1 MPDVGRFLSSLL
13 PQQGPVP
20 GALRYAIARA
30 QQDVDA
36 PPFGS
41 LEEFAAALE
50 RFEKG
55 NRQEVLRGLYSEVV
69 VFPGLPQASAAQVA
83 GPQAVASAVITS
95 PTPVQSPAASVP
107 SPSLSDRRRR
117 MPSATELRRQLRE
130 ADRQLYEAR
139 LMLKRET
146 PASAPPP
153 LTFHAPSVRTAS
165 PTSYRLAAVG
175 AVLALGVSSSVTRS
189 SCRSANILPRL
200 ALPALQVLLTPNQL
214 PIMPAQRCRR
224 RQSTRPAPPC
234 SKMAPC

>member
-1 MPDVGRFLSSLL
+1 MSRRHGLDSHQAVAVVIALIEQCPSVDGGDSTSTETPLTAEHVQLSADATVTCDRIGARTVPDVGRFLSSLL

-69 VFPGLPQASAAQVA
+69 VLPGLPQASAAQVA
-83 GPQAVASAVITS
+83 VPQAVASPVMTS

-107 SPSLSDRRRR
+107 PPSLADRRRR

-130 ADRQLYEAR
+130 ADRQLFEAR
-139 LMLKRET
+139 LMLKRELP
-146 PASAPPP
+146 PAS
-153 LTFHAPSVRTAS
+153 T
-165 PTSYRLAAVG
+165 
-175 AVLALGVSSSVTRS
+175 
-189 SCRSANILPRL
+189 
-200 ALPALQVLLTPNQL
+200 
-214 PIMPAQRCRR
+214 RR
-224 RQSTRPAPPC
+224 R
-234 SKMAPC
+234 